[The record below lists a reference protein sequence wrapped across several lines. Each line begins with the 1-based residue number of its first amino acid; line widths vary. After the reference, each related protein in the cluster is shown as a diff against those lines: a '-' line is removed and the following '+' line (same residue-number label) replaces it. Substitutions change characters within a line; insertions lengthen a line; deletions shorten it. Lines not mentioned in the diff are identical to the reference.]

1 MLESSPDH
9 SVKDRHDGLERASRA
24 WAAFGFGMLVV
35 IALIAGWTLL
45 RVSKSDEWVNHTY
58 EILAASQQVRAR
70 LGDAKIATHD
80 YLASGDEGPLA
91 RYRNAAADAL
101 KSFAVLD
108 GLTPDNENQQLRLD
122 ELKPL
127 LTGELD
133 DLAAMI
139 AVRKNPAASDAEKIT
154 AASREDAQTDRIR
167 APMHNFE
174 TEEYQL
180 LRQRSAERNTEL
192 LRGLGGTMAA
202 ALLALAALVAAPI
215 PVTRAVKERDTA
227 DREKQE
233 SESLATSLFE
243 AAPQAIIIVDA
254 TGQIV
259 MTNPATEKLFGYAPE
274 ELRGQALEVLVPE
287 HLRTQ
292 HIDHRGR
299 YFASPQDRPMGL
311 NMNLKARRKDG
322 TEFEAEISLGHI
334 TTATGSLA
342 AAFVSD
348 TSLRR
353 TAESLMQRQGE
364 ELRQLAG
371 KLISA
376 QDDERRRIARDLH
389 DDLSQTLAAIAI
401 DMGRLASKHST
412 LEIAGELRRVKEHA
426 TQAAEH
432 VRQISHQ
439 VHPAILDD
447 LGLKMALEEYCSEF
461 ESRSGIVTHFT
472 TENLPD
478 RLPSDI
484 SDCIYHIAGECLRN
498 ASKHSGG
505 GTVFVN
511 VGMVGNMVHL
521 NVRDNGIGF
530 NLSASSTSR
539 GIGIVTMNERA
550 RLVGG
555 RVSIR
560 ADVAEGTTVSVEVP
574 VNGA

>member
-1 MLESSPDH
+1 MLESSPSHGNRQDH
-9 SVKDRHDGLERASRA
+9 LERSSRA

-35 IALIAGWTLL
+35 IALIAGWTL
-45 RVSKSDEWVNHTY
+45 RQVNRSDGWVDHTY
-58 EILAASQQVRAR
+58 EILAASQQMRAR
-70 LGDAKIATHD
+70 LGDAKIATHE
-80 YLASGDEGPLA
+80 YLASGDERYLA
-91 RYRNAAADAL
+91 RYRNAAADVL

-108 GLTPDNENQQLRLD
+108 DLTPDNESQQRRLD

-133 DLAAMI
+133 DLAAMN
-139 AVRKNPAASDAEKIT
+139 AVRKNPAASVAEKNT
-154 AASREDAQTDRIR
+154 ASSLEDAQTDRIR

-174 TEEYQL
+174 SEEYQL
-180 LRQRSAERNTEL
+180 LRRRSAERNTDL
-192 LRGLGGTMAA
+192 LRGLGGTMGA
-202 ALLALAALVAAPI
+202 ALLALIALVFAPI
-215 PVTRAVKERDTA
+215 QVSRAVKQRDSA
-227 DREKQE
+227 NREKQE
-233 SESLATSLFE
+233 SESLAHSLFE

-259 MTNPATEKLFGYAPE
+259 MTNPGTEKLFGYAPE
-274 ELRGQALEVLVPE
+274 ELRGHALEVLVPE

-299 YFASPQDRPMGL
+299 YFAAPQDRPMGL

-334 TTATGSLA
+334 TTAKGSLA

-348 TSLRR
+348 ISLRR
-353 TAESLMQRQGE
+353 TAESLMQRQRE

-389 DDLSQTLAAIAI
+389 DDLSQSLAAIAM
-401 DMGRLASKHST
+401 DVGRLASKYSA
-412 LEIAGELRRVKEHA
+412 EIAKDLRRVQGLA
-426 TQAAEH
+426 TEAAEH
-432 VRQISHQ
+432 VRRISHQ
-439 VHPAILDD
+439 VHPSILDD
-447 LGLKMALEEYCSEF
+447 LGLKLALEEYCSEF
-461 ESRSGIVTHFT
+461 ESRSGIVTRFR

-478 RLPSDI
+478 RMPSEI

-498 ASKHSGG
+498 AAKHSQGG
-505 GTVFVN
+505 AVFVD
-511 VGMVGNMVHL
+511 VSLVGNVLHL
-521 NVRDNGIGF
+521 SVRDNGIGF
-530 NLSASSTSR
+530 SQSGSGAGR
-539 GIGIVTMNERA
+539 GIGIVAMKERA

-555 RVSIR
+555 TVSIR

-574 VNGA
+574 VNAA

>member
-1 MLESSPDH
+1 MVESSPDH
-9 SVKDRHDGLERASRA
+9 NVKDRPDGLERTSRA

-35 IALIAGWTLL
+35 IGLIAGWTL
-45 RVSKSDEWVNHTY
+45 RQVSRSDGWVNHTY
-58 EILAASQQVRAR
+58 EVLTASQQVRAR

-80 YLASGDEGPLA
+80 YLASGDERDLA
-91 RYRNAAADAL
+91 RYRSAARDTL
-101 KSFAVLD
+101 KNFGVLR
-108 GLTPDNENQQLRLD
+108 GITADNESQQRRLD
-122 ELKPL
+122 ELQPL

-139 AVRKNPAASDAEKIT
+139 AVRKNPAASDAET
-154 AASREDAQTDRIR
+154 NMSASLEGRQADRIR
-167 APMHNFE
+167 APVHNFE
-174 TEEYQL
+174 SEEYQL
-180 LRQRSAERNTEL
+180 LRRRSAERNTEL
-192 LRGLGGTMAA
+192 LRGLGGTMGAT
-202 ALLALAALVAAPI
+202 LLALIALVVAPI
-215 PVTRAVKERDTA
+215 QVSRAVKERDSA
-227 DREKQE
+227 DREKRE
-233 SESLATSLFE
+233 SESLATSLLE

-274 ELRGQALEVLVPE
+274 ELRGHALEVLVPE

-299 YFASPQDRPMGL
+299 YFAAPQDRPMGL
-311 NMNLKARRKDG
+311 NLNLKARRKDG

-334 TTATGSLA
+334 TTANGSLA

-348 TSLRR
+348 ISLRR
-353 TAESLMQRQGE
+353 AAESLMQRQRE

-389 DDLSQTLAAIAI
+389 DDLSQILAAIAM
-401 DMGRLASKHST
+401 DMGRLASKYST
-412 LEIAGELRRVKEHA
+412 SEIAGELTRVKEHA

-439 VHPAILDD
+439 MHPAILDD
-447 LGLKMALEEYCSEF
+447 LGLRLALEEYCGEF
-461 ESRSGIVTHFT
+461 ESRSGIVTHIT

-505 GTVFVN
+505 GAVFVN
-511 VGMVGNMVHL
+511 VGMVGNMVYL

-530 NLSASSTSR
+530 NSSASSVSR
-539 GIGIVTMNERA
+539 GIGIVTMKERA

-560 ADVAEGTTVSVEVP
+560 ADIAEGTTVSVEVP
-574 VNGA
+574 VNAA